1 MDQQQLSNALGG
13 LLSPHRVKT
22 RLIDLVAYAADAG
35 FYYLRPQAVVLPVN
49 EEEVRALFRFS
60 HQWKIPL
67 CFRAAGT
74 SLSGQSVTDGILV
87 DLSRYW
93 KQIKVEKEGLQVRV
107 EPGVIGAMVNAR
119 LRKWSRKIGPD
130 PASINSA
137 MMGGILSNNAS
148 GMCCGVA
155 HNSYHTCRYIRF
167 ILPNGASFSTEEAGD
182 YQRFEKECPAIY
194 QGLLAMRKQVL
205 ESPELHE
212 KIRSKYKIKNT
223 VGYSLNALADYEHPL
238 DILAHLL
245 IGAEGTLG
253 FIAEAVLHTLP
264 DYPVKATGMLY
275 FPDIYAAAAAIPLI
289 VEAGA
294 QAAELMDRASLR
306 SVENMEGMP
315 AFLLDL
321 PETAAALL
329 VEFQGEREDSVN
341 RQLGSFLELCKDQP
355 LLMPAEFSLDPAKQ
369 AKLWKI
375 RKGLFPSVGAVR
387 KSGTTVI
394 LEDIAFPI
402 YALADAIVDLQALF
416 VKHGY
421 SNAIIFG
428 HARDGNIHFVVTQDF
443 AGQAEIERYDR
454 FLREVVELVVNK
466 YDGSLKAEHGTGRN
480 MAPFVETEWG
490 PALYQLMKALKILI
504 DPEQLLNPGV
514 IINDQADAHI
524 RHLKQMPG
532 VEEEVDK
539 CIECG
544 FCEHK
549 CPSRDLTL
557 TPRTRIAVRR
567 ELKKLELSGEIK
579 LHKQLL
585 REYQYDGLD
594 TCAVDGMCATA
605 CPVDINTGALVKRL
619 RREQHHA
626 GSRRRALWVAKHL
639 LLVENGLRAALQLAY
654 GINRLTG
661 GRGMRFI
668 TGAMRRLVPSLPL
681 WSNQLHPSP
690 ARKRYWGS
698 SAKAT
703 GDGSGYIY
711 FPSCLNRVMGGNGK
725 KGQSVP
731 ETFMRVAGKLG
742 IALVIPEEI
751 GGTCCGQAFSSKGF
765 HDAYRF
771 TANAT
776 VDKLWRWTREGQL
789 PVVMDISSCTQ
800 TILEYLP
807 VLSEENKEKFGR
819 MTIMDSVDFIHDIML
834 PLMPSGRQK
843 EKLTLHP
850 VCSLYKMKNDDKFRA
865 IAARLGKQVDCPA
878 HAGCCGMA
886 GDRGFLFPELTA
898 SSIRRESQEL
908 RREQGMGYYASSKT
922 CEMALSDV
930 AGVQYESIIY
940 LLEELLA
947 EG

>member
-1 MDQQQLSNALGG
+1 MDQQQLSNALGR
-13 LLSPHRVKT
+13 LLSPDRVKT

-60 HQWKIPL
+60 HQSKMPL

-93 KQIKVEKEGLQVRV
+93 KQIKVEEKGRQVRV
-107 EPGVIGAMVNAR
+107 EPGVIGAMVNIQ

-167 ILPNGASFSTEEAGD
+167 ILPNGACFSTEEKGD
-182 YQRFEKECPAIY
+182 YQRFERECPAIY
-194 QGLLAMRKQVL
+194 QGLLAMRQQL
-205 ESPELHE
+205 LDHPGLQDR
-212 KIRSKYKIKNT
+212 IRSKYRIKNT
-223 VGYSLNALADYEHPL
+223 VGYSLNALIDYQHPL
-238 DILAHLL
+238 DMLAHLL
-245 IGAEGTLG
+245 IGAEGTLA
-253 FIAEAVLHTLP
+253 FIAEAVLDTLP

-275 FPDIYAAAAAIPLI
+275 FPDIYAAAAAIPII

-306 SVENMEGMP
+306 SVEQMEGMP
-315 AFLLDL
+315 AFLATL
-321 PETAAALL
+321 PAGAAALL
-329 VEFQGEREDSVN
+329 VEFQGDEKEKLET
-341 RQLGSFLELCKDQP
+341 QLRSFLEQCKGQS
-355 LLMPAEFSLDPAKQ
+355 LLKPAEFSFDQTKQ
-369 AKLWKI
+369 ALLWKI

-402 YALADAIVDLQALF
+402 KSLADAIVDLQALF

-421 SNAIIFG
+421 TNAIIFG

-443 AGQAEIERYDR
+443 AGEAEVERYDR
-454 FLREVVELVVNK
+454 FLRDVVELVVNK

-490 PALYQLMKALKILI
+490 PELYQLMKALKQLI

-514 IINDQADAHI
+514 IINAAADAHI

-567 ELKKLELSGEIK
+567 ELKKLELRGDKI

-626 GSRRRALWVAKHL
+626 GARSRALWVARHML
-639 LLVENGLRAALQLAY
+639 LMEDGLRLALQVAS

-661 GRGMRFI
+661 SRGMRFI
-668 TGAMRRLVPSLPL
+668 TRSMRRLLPSIPL

-690 ARKRYWGS
+690 ARKNYMGS
-698 SAKAT
+698 AIQGASMSA
-703 GDGSGYIY
+703 YIY
-711 FPSCLNRVMGGNGK
+711 LPSCLNRVMGGNGK
-725 KGQSVP
+725 QGQSVP
-731 ETFMRVAGKLG
+731 ESFMRVAGKLG
-742 IALVIPEEI
+742 IALVVPEEI
-751 GGTCCGQAFSSKGF
+751 GGSCCGQAFASKGYY
-765 HDAYRF
+765 DAYRM

-776 VDKLWRWTREGQL
+776 VEKLWRWSKEGLL

-800 TILEYLP
+800 TMREYLP
-807 VLSEENKEKFGR
+807 VLSEENKERFQKI
-819 MTIMDSVDFIHDIML
+819 TIMDSVDFIHDVMM
-834 PLMPSGRQK
+834 PLMPSGRK
-843 EKLTLHP
+843 KDKLTLHP
-850 VCSLYKMKNDDKFRA
+850 VCSLYKMKNDHKFRA
-865 IAARLGKQVDCPA
+865 IAEQLGKQVDCPA

-898 SSIRRESQEL
+898 SAIRREAQEL
-908 RREQGMGYYASSKT
+908 GREAGTGYYASSKT

-930 AGVQYESIIY
+930 AGVQYEGIIY
-940 LLEELLA
+940 LLDELLA